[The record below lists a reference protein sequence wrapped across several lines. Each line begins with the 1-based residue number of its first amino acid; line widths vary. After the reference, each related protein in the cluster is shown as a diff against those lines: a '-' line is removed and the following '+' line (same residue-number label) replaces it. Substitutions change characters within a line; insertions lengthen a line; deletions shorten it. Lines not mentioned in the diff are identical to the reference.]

1 MIIKD
6 YKGMNPKVN
15 GGWIADDVS
24 LIGDVEVG
32 NNASIWYGVVLR
44 GDVDKIVIG
53 ENTSIQD
60 NSVAH
65 CATGLPT
72 IIGPNCVVGHNA
84 IIHSCTVEEGC
95 LIGMGAVL
103 LDGCH
108 IGKGSIVAA
117 GSVVS
122 PGKVIPPNS
131 MVMGVPGRVVREL
144 TEKDT
149 AGTMLSV
156 QHYIHYADGQ
166 LTQMF
171 TEAENK

>member
-1 MIIKD
+1 MIFKTYEDKTPVIR
-6 YKGMNPKVN
+6 
-15 GGWIADDVS
+15 GGYVAEDVS
-24 LIGDVEVG
+24 IIGDVEVG
-32 NNASIWYGVVLR
+32 ENASIWYGVVLR

-53 ENTSIQD
+53 DNTSIQD

-65 CATGLPT
+65 CATGIPT
-72 IIGPNCVVGHNA
+72 IIGKNCVVGHNA
-84 IIHSCTVEEGC
+84 IIHSCTVEDEC

-131 MVMGVPGRVVREL
+131 MVMGVPGRVVRQL

-149 AGTMLSV
+149 EGTTLSV
-156 QHYIHYADGQ
+156 QHYIHYAKGQ
-166 LTQMF
+166 LTRY
-171 TEAENK
+171 EK

>member
-1 MIIKD
+1 MLKKD
-6 YKGMNPKVN
+6 FKDKTPKIHNAYV
-15 GGWIADDVS
+15 AEDVS
-24 LIGDVEVG
+24 VIGDVELG
-32 NNASIWYGVVLR
+32 ENSSIWYGVVLR

-72 IIGPNCVVGHNA
+72 IIGNNCVVGHNA
-84 IIHSCTVEEGC
+84 IIHSCVVEDGC

-108 IGKGSIVAA
+108 IGAGSVVAA

-122 PGKVIPPNS
+122 PNKVIPPNS
-131 MVMGVPGRVVREL
+131 MVMGVPGRVVRQLE
-144 TEKDT
+144 EKDIQ
-149 AGTMLSV
+149 GIQLSV
-156 QHYIHYADGQ
+156 KHYIAYAEDQ
-166 LTQMF
+166 L
-171 TEAENK
+171 EKYDI